1 MSTRIKKKELNLT
14 HRLSLPHKMI
24 HFMSQQKTKTTKN
37 KVGVT
42 IFFIQSGLMIDKTQ
56 HNEKKLAQKKTVKDK
71 YLKLLSMY
79 K

>member
-1 MSTRIKKKELNLT
+1 
-14 HRLSLPHKMI
+14 MI
-24 HFMSQQKTKTTKN
+24 HFLSQQKTKTTKN

-71 YLKLLSMY
+71 YLKLLSM
-79 K
+79 

>member
-14 HRLSLPHKMI
+14 PRLSLQHKMI
-24 HFMSQQKTKTTKN
+24 HFLSQQKTKTTKN

-42 IFFIQSGLMIDKTQ
+42 IFFIQSGLMIDK
-56 HNEKKLAQKKTVKDK
+56 KKLAQKKTVKDK

>member
-14 HRLSLPHKMI
+14 PRLSLQHKMI
-24 HFMSQQKTKTTKN
+24 HFLSQQKTKTTKN

-56 HNEKKLAQKKTVKDK
+56 HNKKKLAQKKTVKDN